1 MADSLDR
8 RSYDLLR
15 LIADREPIGSI
26 RLVESMQQRGYS
38 IKGRTVRLA
47 LSDLDE
53 RGLTEKVPGK
63 GRRLTNEGR
72 AELTRGDI
80 HGRREQVR
88 ARIATLTSQVTYD
101 PFDDTG
107 EVIASRAIVPDDHID
122 DALEALAALSET
134 PVGPVPVAIEQAGDE
149 YRLFVP
155 SSLTLDGVLLAR
167 GIKTDLKT
175 AGLAEF
181 HPDPDATGSPASTAS
196 HADARNGGTIVRYT
210 DAISGKQSTMDVVSL
225 LLEAG
230 RTTTNRLLDGE
241 DSALLV
247 VDNREI
253 PLVRYEETRDIS
265 DAVRDRLG
273 GILDLR
279 RPRASGPFPLETPSW
294 DFASLTYG
302 AGEIALSILVERSLL
317 TSFETLAGLTARSE
331 FESAANTGFT

>member
-63 GRRLTNEGR
+63 GRRLTDDGR
-72 AELTRGDI
+72 AELSRGDI

-134 PVGPVPVAIEQAGDE
+134 PVGPVPVAIEQADDE
-149 YRLFVP
+149 YRLLVP

-167 GIKTDLKT
+167 GIRTDLET

-181 HPDPDATGSPASTAS
+181 HPHSAETAVSAAAS
-196 HADARNGGTIVRYT
+196 HVDARNGGTIVRYT

-230 RTTTNRLLDGE
+230 RTTTNRLLEGE

-302 AGEIALSILVERSLL
+302 AGEIALSVLVERSLP
-317 TSFETLAGLTARSE
+317 TSFETLAGLTPRSE
-331 FESAANTGFT
+331 FESAASASRT